1 MPPQLIEQLFEAG
14 LVVSALP
21 YVLCF
26 VSVRASEVDAAVR
39 VGWKWQSVFSRVP
52 MLIRDGA
59 RINLRARSRQ
69 IRFREPERAEVFAG
83 GGCHRGEYQGT
94 DQERDRENQ
103 WFKRSIN
110 HHHYF
115 T

>member
-59 RINLRARSRQ
+59 RINLRARPRQ
-69 IRFREPERAEVFAG
+69 IRFGEPERAKVVRIDCQATTAPRITRTVRTCFISNCFA
-83 GGCHRGEYQGT
+83 
-94 DQERDRENQ
+94 
-103 WFKRSIN
+103 
-110 HHHYF
+110 
-115 T
+115 